1 MQDDYAKHDD
11 MSSLS
16 DSNTRGVT
24 AFPPKRNLAP
34 RFHDAKEAKK
44 TKPYMYKVAKKSGK
58 FSARKS
64 SDSQVASSSEC

>member
-24 AFPPKRNLAP
+24 AFPPNRNLAP

-44 TKPYMYKVAKKSGK
+44 NKTLHLQGSKEIREVLG
-58 FSARKS
+58 
-64 SDSQVASSSEC
+64 